1 MDVAGQPVLHG
12 PSCPRL
18 DVVLVRPARATNVA
32 AACRA
37 LANMGFEHLRLVG
50 PLPDLADPA
59 ARALAYGAW
68 ELLDGAVACDS
79 LADAVADAE
88 WVVGTSGKPQAGA
101 LDPRAFA
108 RRLAGDGRGRVA
120 LVFGPEASGLT
131 RRELDLCHA
140 RVHIPA
146 APAHPSLNL
155 AQAVL
160 ILAYESFLALGAR
173 DSAARHDE
181 PAAAS
186 AGEMEDALAHLREA
200 LLEVGFLDPRNPDA
214 ILSELRRLL
223 ARAAPTPR
231 ELLLLRGLAR
241 QVGWA
246 GRVARGRCD
255 DR

>member
-1 MDVAGQPVLHG
+1 MPVSS
-12 PSCPRL
+12 PNAPQL
-18 DVVLVRPARATNVA
+18 DFVLVRPARAANVA

-37 LANMGFEHLRLVG
+37 LANMGFGRLRLVA

-68 ELLDGAVACDS
+68 DVLDGAVACAS
-79 LADAVADAE
+79 LADAVGDAA

-101 LDPRAFA
+101 LEPRAFA
-108 RRLAGDGRGRVA
+108 RRLAGGTHARVA

-146 APAHPSLNL
+146 APAQPSLNL

-160 ILAYESFLALGAR
+160 ILAYEAFLALGAPRAEPPR
-173 DSAARHDE
+173 DEA
-181 PAAAS
+181 PPAS
-186 AGEMEDALAHLREA
+186 AGELEDVLRHLREA
-200 LLEVGFLDPRNPDA
+200 LLEAGFLDPHNPDA
-214 ILSELRRLL
+214 ILAELRRLL

-231 ELLLLRGLAR
+231 ELSLLRGLAR

-246 GRVARGRCD
+246 GRVARGR
-255 DR
+255 RTSR